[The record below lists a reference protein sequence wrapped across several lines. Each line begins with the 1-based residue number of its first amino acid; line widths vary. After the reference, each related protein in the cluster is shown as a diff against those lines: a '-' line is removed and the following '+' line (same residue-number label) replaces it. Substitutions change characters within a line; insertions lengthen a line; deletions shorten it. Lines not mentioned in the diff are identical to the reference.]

1 LSPVRWSASASLCA
15 AVPRHDLQG
24 RGGVAQPRL
33 RVRGVVRYIIKNLG
47 MALEIGDSQEEVN
60 VRHEEQLRWS
70 PDASMCSMWEFLSP
84 PFYFNSYPWRSHRNP
99 NPLKK
104 LILQTES
111 KVFFP

>member
-1 LSPVRWSASASLCA
+1 
-15 AVPRHDLQG
+15 
-24 RGGVAQPRL
+24 
-33 RVRGVVRYIIKNLG
+33 VRYIIKNLG

-104 LILQTES
+104 LILQTDPRYFSLSLLFTVEFTKDWIEFYICS
-111 KVFFP
+111 